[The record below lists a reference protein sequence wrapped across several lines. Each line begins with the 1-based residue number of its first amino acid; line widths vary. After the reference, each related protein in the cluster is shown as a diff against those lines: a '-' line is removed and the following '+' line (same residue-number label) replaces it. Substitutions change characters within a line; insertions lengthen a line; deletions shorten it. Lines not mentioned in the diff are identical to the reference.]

1 MLWKMVVCC
10 CLLYS
15 YVLCVYAQNFT
26 VFGVIKDSLTQEP
39 VPYTA
44 VLIKETN
51 IGTSSNIKGE
61 YSITTAQNPVTL
73 QFVFMGYRTKE
84 ITLNL
89 NSPKTQQNILLNPN
103 VIETKEV
110 VINAK
115 DNPAIRIIKQAIKQ
129 KEKNNAKIERWQ
141 ASSYS
146 KLFIELDSLSMKLM
160 GAMANETKSKS
171 DKNKKQDKTVT
182 LDKEKDLNAFVL
194 ENISTTYFEKPN
206 KYKEIVH
213 ATQVSGSKESFSM
226 LPSFDLLQTNFYH
239 NNVEV
244 IGLNLVSPIADGAL
258 FYYNYE
264 LEGSFYQ
271 NGRKTYKI
279 NFEPITNT
287 GPTFKGTLFIDA
299 DTYALQY
306 VEVVNPGIVNVNFVT
321 GFHIRQQYSLVD
333 SLWLVSESVSDFDFS
348 IGLGIFAVKGRAN
361 SLARFKD
368 YQFPNQKQKKF
379 FNNELMRF
387 DKESMNKDSVYW
399 DTQRQ
404 VKLSEAERKAYKK
417 ADSIQKIQDS
427 LAKSPDS
434 LKYKSKRTFMG
445 ISEEEMQAKLNPYN
459 IRFKYGKIG
468 LDMEGSDF
476 NTVEGYTMGLIF
488 NTNEVFSKKFT
499 FQATSRWGFAD
510 KQAKWNVKGEYLFSK
525 KYRLKMYAQQRFD
538 CVMIGDEKMVDK
550 SMNTF
555 YTLIAK
561 LNYAKY
567 NYLFDY
573 QWGMSVRFPNAIKGT
588 WGVYY
593 QSLHNA
599 VNRSNYSWSNS
610 SRDYTPN
617 FAIPEF
623 EQCVL
628 HTEWQFVFGQPYI
641 TSPKGRINVGESKYP
656 KLNVKIQY
664 ALPNIIRSNV
674 EYLHGE
680 VQIFDE
686 IDLKRWGKGIWKATA
701 GKILGNHLPY
711 PLLNIFRGN
720 QTIAYNEHFNVMHYY
735 EFMADE
741 YLTFYYDHDFG
752 GLIMNRIPW
761 IKKYKLRNVAGF
773 RLASGSIQQQHLDK
787 AIGRELY
794 LDQTQFLPIQSPFR
808 EPYMEAGVGVANIF
822 KILRVDMW
830 WRLNYH
836 QPNVRN
842 WNICGTLQFKL

>member
-1 MLWKMVVCC
+1 MFWRISLCL
-10 CLLYS
+10 CLLCLAVS
-15 YVLCVYAQNFT
+15 PAGAQNYT
-26 VFGVIKDSLTQEP
+26 VYGIIKDSLTQEP

-44 VLIKETN
+44 VQIKGTN
-51 IGTSSNIKGE
+51 IGTASNVKGE
-61 YSITTAQNPVTL
+61 YIIVTAQNPVTL

-84 ITLNL
+84 VTLNL
-89 NSPKTQQNILLNPN
+89 NSSKTQHNVFLNPN

-110 VINAK
+110 VINAR
-115 DNPAIRIIKQAIKQ
+115 DNPAIRIIKKAIKQ
-129 KEKNNAKIERWQ
+129 KEENNAKVDRWQ

-146 KLFIELDSLSMKLM
+146 KLFIELDSLSMKII
-160 GAMANETKSKS
+160 GAMNKTETNS
-171 DKNKKQDKTVT
+171 DKKNKKDNTVT

-213 ATQVSGSKESFSM
+213 ATRVSGSKESFSM

-258 FYYNYE
+258 LYYNYE

-287 GPTFKGTLFIDA
+287 GPTFKGTVFIDA

-306 VEVVNPGIVNVNFVT
+306 VDVVNPGIVNVNFVT

-333 SLWLVSESVSDFDFS
+333 TLWLVSESVSDFDFS
-348 IGLGIFAVKGRAN
+348 IGLGLFAVKGRAN

-368 YQFPNQKQKKF
+368 YQFPNQKQKRF

-387 DKESMNKDSVYW
+387 DKESMNKDSTYW
-399 DTQRQ
+399 ENKRQ
-404 VKLSEAERKAYKK
+404 VKLSDIERKAYKK
-417 ADSIQKIQDS
+417 ADSIEKIQDS

-434 LKYKSKRTFMG
+434 LKYKNKRVFMG
-445 ISEEEMQAKLNPYN
+445 ISEEKMQARLNPLTL
-459 IRFKYGKIG
+459 RFKYGKIG
-468 LDMEGSDF
+468 LDLENSDF
-476 NTVEGYTMGLIF
+476 NTVEGYTMGLAF
-488 NTNEVFSKKFT
+488 STNEVFSKKFT
-499 FQATSRWGFAD
+499 LQATSRWGFSD
-510 KQAKWNVKGEYLFSK
+510 KKAKWNIKGEYTFSK

-538 CVMIGDEKMVDK
+538 CVMIGDEDMMDK
-550 SMNTF
+550 SINAI
-555 YTLIAK
+555 YCLVAK

-567 NYLFDY
+567 NYIFDY
-573 QWGMSVRFPNAIKGT
+573 QWGMSVRFPNNIKGK

-599 VNRSNYSWSNS
+599 INKSDYSLVK

-617 FAIPEF
+617 LAIPEF

-628 HTEWQFVFGQPYI
+628 HTEWQFVFAQPYI
-641 TSPKGRINVGESKYP
+641 TSPNGRINIGDSKYP

-674 EYLHGE
+674 EYIRGE
-680 VQIFDE
+680 IQLFDE
-686 IDLKRWGKGIWKATA
+686 INLKRWGKSTWKATA
-701 GKILGNHLPY
+701 GKILGNYLPY
-711 PLLNIFRGN
+711 PILNIFRGN
-720 QTIAYNEHFNVMHYY
+720 QTVAYNEHFNVMRYY

-752 GLIMNRIPW
+752 GLFMNRIPW

-773 RLASGSIQQQHLDK
+773 RLASGSIQHQHTEK
-787 AIGRELY
+787 AIGRNIY
-794 LDQTQFLPIQSPFR
+794 PDQTQFLPMQSPFR
-808 EPYMEAGVGVANIF
+808 EPYMEAGVGIANIF
-822 KILRVDMW
+822 KILRIDMW

-842 WNICGTLQFKL
+842 WNICGTLNFKL

>member
-1 MLWKMVVCC
+1 MFWKISLCL
-10 CLLYS
+10 CLLCLAIS
-15 YVLCVYAQNFT
+15 SVGAQNYT
-26 VFGVIKDSLTQEP
+26 VYGIIKDSLTQEP

-44 VLIKETN
+44 VQIKGTN
-51 IGTSSNIKGE
+51 IGTASNVKGE
-61 YSITTAQNPVTL
+61 YIIVTAQNPVTL

-89 NSPKTQQNILLNPN
+89 NSSKTQYNVFLNPN

-110 VINAK
+110 VINAR
-115 DNPAIRIIKQAIKQ
+115 DNPAIRIIKKAIKQ
-129 KEKNNAKIERWQ
+129 KEMNNAKVDRWQ

-146 KLFIELDSLSMKLM
+146 KLFIELDSLSMKII
-160 GAMANETKSKS
+160 GAMNKTETNS
-171 DKNKKQDKTVT
+171 DKKNKKDNTVT

-258 FYYNYE
+258 LYYNYE

-287 GPTFKGTLFIDA
+287 GPTFKGTVFIDA

-306 VEVVNPGIVNVNFVT
+306 VDVVNPGIVNVNFVT
-321 GFHIRQQYSLVD
+321 GFHIRQQYSLTD
-333 SLWLVSESVSDFDFS
+333 SLWLVTESISDFDFS
-348 IGLGIFAVKGRAN
+348 IGLGLFAVKGRAN

-368 YQFPNQKQKKF
+368 YQFPTQKQKRF

-387 DKESMNKDSVYW
+387 DKESMNKDSIYW
-399 DTQRQ
+399 EDKRQ
-404 VKLSEAERKAYKK
+404 VKLSDIERKAYKK
-417 ADSIQKIQDS
+417 ADSVQKVLDS

-434 LKYKSKRTFMG
+434 LKYKSKRVFMG
-445 ISEEEMQAKLNPYN
+445 VSKDEIQAKLNPFAFK
-459 IRFKYGKIG
+459 FKYGKVG
-468 LDMEGSDF
+468 LDLENSDF
-476 NTVEGYTMGLIF
+476 NTVEGYTMGLVF
-488 NTNEVFSKKFT
+488 STNEVFSKKLSFEA
-499 FQATSRWGFAD
+499 FSRWGFAD
-510 KQAKWNVKGEYLFSK
+510 KKAKWNIKGEYTFSK
-525 KYRLKMYAQQRFD
+525 KYSLKMYGQQRFD
-538 CVMIGDEKMVDK
+538 CVMIGDEDMMDK
-550 SMNTF
+550 SINAI
-555 YTLIAK
+555 YCLVAK

-567 NYLFDY
+567 NYIFDY
-573 QWGMSVRFPNAIKGT
+573 QWGMSVRFPNSIKGK

-599 VNRSNYSWSNS
+599 INKNDYSWVK

-617 FAIPEF
+617 LAIPEF
-623 EQCVL
+623 EQCVF
-628 HTEWQFVFGQPYI
+628 HTEWQFVFAQPYI
-641 TSPKGRINVGESKYP
+641 TSPKGRINVGDSKYP
-656 KLNVKIQY
+656 KLNIKIQY
-664 ALPNIIRSNV
+664 AVPNIIRSNV
-674 EYLHGE
+674 EYIRGE
-680 VQIFDE
+680 IQLFDE
-686 IDLKRWGKGIWKATA
+686 INLKRWGRGTWKATA

-711 PLLNIFRGN
+711 PILNIFRGN
-720 QTIAYNEHFNVMHYY
+720 QTVAYNEHFNVMRYY

-741 YLTFYYDHDFG
+741 YVTFYYDHDFE
-752 GLIMNRIPW
+752 GLLMNRIPW

-773 RLASGSIQQQHLDK
+773 RLASGSLQSQHVEK
-787 AIGRELY
+787 AVGRDTY
-794 LDQTQFLPIQSPFR
+794 FDQTQFLPIQSPFR
-808 EPYMEAGVGVANIF
+808 EPYMEAGVGIANIF

-842 WNICGTLQFKL
+842 WNICGTLDFKL